1 MKQYTEAKN
10 LPFKELKGISSK
22 TIENHYEKLYK
33 GYVKKCQE
41 IQDKLKT
48 ADKSLANATY
58 SELRELKT
66 EETFAAN
73 AVVLHE
79 AYFDILGGD
88 GKQSGG
94 ILGAIEKDFGS
105 FENWLADF
113 KASGLCARGWVFLA
127 YDFNDGTLHN
137 YIADLHNQG
146 GVWGTSPIIVM
157 DVYEHAYFA
166 DFGIDRKSYIEAF
179 FSNLDW
185 QAINKKYSKIAKK

>member
-1 MKQYTEAKN
+1 MKQYTETKN
-10 LPFKELKGISSK
+10 LPFKELKGISQK

-58 SELRELKT
+58 SDLRELKT

-73 AVVLHE
+73 AVILHE

-88 GKQSGG
+88 GKQSGE
-94 ILGAIEKDFGS
+94 IIKAIEKDFGS
-105 FENWLADF
+105 FDNWVMEF
-113 KASGLCARGWVFLA
+113 KSLGLCARGWVFLA
-127 YDFNDGTLHN
+127 YDFNDGKLHN

-146 GVWGTSPIIVM
+146 GVWGATPIIVM

-166 DFGIDRKSYIEAF
+166 DFGADRKSYIEAF
-179 FSNLDW
+179 FSNINW
-185 QAINKKYSKIAKK
+185 QTIDKKYSKIVKK

>member
-1 MKQYTEAKN
+1 MKSYTEAKN
-10 LPFKELKGISSK
+10 LPFKELKGISQK

-58 SELRELKT
+58 SDLRELKA

-73 AVVLHE
+73 AVILHE

-88 GKQSGG
+88 GKQSGK
-94 ILGAIEKDFGS
+94 IIKAIEKDFGS
-105 FENWLADF
+105 YENWLAEF
-113 KASGLCARGWVFLA
+113 KALGLCARGWVFLA
-127 YDFNDGTLHN
+127 YDFNDGKLHN
-137 YIADLHNQG
+137 YTADLHNQG
-146 GVWGTSPIIVM
+146 GVWGATPIIVL

-166 DFGIDRKSYIEAF
+166 DFGTDRKSYIETY
-179 FSNLDW
+179 FSNLNW
-185 QAINKKYSKIAKK
+185 EAIDKRHMKIAR